1 MALEGNLRD
10 FSLEHVFQL
19 INTGKKTGTLHIV
32 RASGGAEAF
41 VYFRQGRIFGAVS
54 NFNRKPIGERL
65 VQAGQITQDELE
77 GALDNQKN
85 GKQRRKLGQIL
96 VAEGLLTTDILKR
109 FVREQIQSTVFDLLP
124 WEEGEFQFDS
134 ELPPVED
141 MGLLVSAK
149 KVLSEGSQ
157 RLDEWEKV
165 REKVPS
171 LGAVF
176 SINEM
181 AIDNTSVTLTA
192 KHLKLIRHIDG
203 ERTVTELAMATKMS
217 EFETCQTLYDLV
229 GADIVKRAKGSG
241 DSTDSLT
248 TDARDESGP
257 PAVAEQATTQDLSN
271 AASLFHAELDDE
283 GLDGMVADEN
293 SANRAAFVKELS
305 SVTHDNGSGLR
316 FSLAGRLGS
325 HKKVNAGISKH
336 DVNEAVELFSR

>member
-1 MALEGNLRD
+1 MALDGNLRD

-41 VYFRQGRIFGAVS
+41 VYFRKGRIFGAVS

-65 VQAGQITQDELE
+65 VQAGQITGEELE
-77 GALDNQKN
+77 SALDNQKN
-85 GKQRRKLGQIL
+85 GKERRKLGQIL

-124 WEEGEFQFDS
+124 WEEGEFQFSSD
-134 ELPPVED
+134 LPPVED

-157 RLDEWEKV
+157 RLDEWDKV

-176 SINEM
+176 SVNEM

-229 GADIVKRAKGSG
+229 GADVVNLTKDLG
-241 DSTDSLT
+241 DSQTRPAEADG
-248 TDARDESGP
+248 DALEAPAASEQTVPQAAPES
-257 PAVAEQATTQDLSN
+257 S
-271 AASLFHAELDDE
+271 SLFHAELDYE
-283 GLDGMVADEN
+283 GLDGMVSDEN
-293 SANRAAFVKELS
+293 AANRAAFVKELS
-305 SVTHDNGSGLR
+305 AVTHDNGSGLR
-316 FSLAGRLGS
+316 FSLRGRAGSR
-325 HKKVNAGISKH
+325 KKVNAGISEH
-336 DVNEAVELFSR
+336 DVNEVIELFAR

>member
-41 VYFRQGRIFGAVS
+41 VYFRKGRIFGAVS

-65 VQAGQITQDELE
+65 VQAGQITGEQLE

-96 VAEGLLTTDILKR
+96 VAEGLLTTDILKQ

-124 WEEGEFQFDS
+124 WEEGEFQFNS

-157 RLDEWEKV
+157 RLDEWDKV

-181 AIDNTSVTLTA
+181 AIDNTSITLTA
-192 KHLKLIRHIDG
+192 KHLKLIRHING

-229 GADIVKRAKGSG
+229 DAAVVELTKDLGESQLSPTVVQPAAPARPAKTEPVSQQ
-241 DSTDSLT
+241 
-248 TDARDESGP
+248 
-257 PAVAEQATTQDLSN
+257 VLSN

-305 SVTHDNGSGLR
+305 AVTHDNGSGLR
-316 FSLAGRLGS
+316 FGLAGRLGS
-325 HKKVNAGISKH
+325 RKKVNAGISEH
-336 DVNEAVELFSR
+336 DVNEAIELFSR